1 MVDIFP
7 AFAICDQAEVFACT
21 STVFAAFFFFFL
33 VAVPRS
39 FELQKFLL
47 SLYPGHQLFGVIQD
61 LFGGFMAST
70 FEHKTIFQQ
79 DVSKRKQSV

>member
-1 MVDIFP
+1 MLPLPYVIKLTFLP
-7 AFAICDQAEVFACT
+7 APALFSHLFY
-21 STVFAAFFFFFL
+21 FFL

-47 SLYPGHQLFGVIQD
+47 FLYPSLQLFEIIQD

-70 FEHKTIFQQ
+70 FEHSTIFEQ
-79 DVSKRKQSV
+79 DVSKRKQSE